1 MMIEH
6 IEKIM
11 QNKNLTKQ
19 KKTRHGRFFMKP
31 RRLRIV
37 HTRAVHTLIIA
48 IISLLI
54 LPAYWGE
61 DSASAARIKDLAAVK
76 GIRSNQLTGYGLIV
90 GLDGTGDKS
99 GTRFTQRSL
108 VNMLKRMG
116 IEVNPAMVRVKNVAA
131 VMVTAKMPPFARTG
145 NRIDVLVSSIGDA
158 QSLVGGTL
166 LLAQLKG
173 ADGKVYALAQ
183 GPISV
188 GGFGAQGA
196 SGSSVTKNH
205 LLAGRITDGAT
216 VEREIPVAFSEKKS
230 LTLTLFNPDFT
241 TAIRMSESINNA
253 VGERVSRPVDSGT
266 LQLTVPES
274 YHDHVPGF
282 MAKLE
287 SLHVEPDAVARIVV
301 NEKTGTVVIGEK
313 VRISTV
319 AVAHGNLSISIKESL
334 NVSQPLPFSR
344 GGETVVTPESDVE
357 VEEPKEKLM
366 IVEAGASIGELVRA
380 LNAIGVT
387 PRDLISIFQSIKA
400 AGALQ
405 AELEII

>member
-1 MMIEH
+1 
-6 IEKIM
+6 
-11 QNKNLTKQ
+11 
-19 KKTRHGRFFMKP
+19 MKP

-37 HTRAVHTLIIA
+37 HTRIVQTSIIA

-54 LPAYWGE
+54 LPAFWGE

-116 IEVNPAMVRVKNVAA
+116 IDVNPAMVRVKNVAA
-131 VMVTAKMPPFARTG
+131 VIVTAKMPPFARIG

-166 LLAQLKG
+166 LLSRLKG

-188 GGFGAQGA
+188 GGFGAKGA

-205 LLAGRITDGAT
+205 LLAGRISDGAT
-216 VEREIPVAFSEKKS
+216 VEREIPIAFSEKKS

-241 TAIRMSESINNA
+241 TVVRMSESINNA
-253 VGERVSRPVDSGT
+253 VGERASRPVDSGT

-274 YHDHVPGF
+274 YHDRVPEF
-282 MAKLE
+282 LAKLE
-287 SLHVEPDAVARIVV
+287 SLHVEPDSVARIVV
-301 NEKTGTVVIGEK
+301 NERTGTVVIGEK
-313 VRISTV
+313 VRISAV

-357 VEEPKEKLM
+357 IEEPKEKLM

>member
-1 MMIEH
+1 
-6 IEKIM
+6 
-11 QNKNLTKQ
+11 
-19 KKTRHGRFFMKP
+19 MKP
-31 RRLRIV
+31 IPYRISQI
-37 HTRAVHTLIIA
+37 TLLA
-48 IISLLI
+48 MLCLLTASGFGQVD
-54 LPAYWGE
+54 L
-61 DSASAARIKDLAAVK
+61 ASAARIKDLAAVK
-76 GIRSNQLTGYGLIV
+76 GIRSNQLNGYGLVV

-99 GTRFTQRSL
+99 GTRFTRRSL

-116 IEVNPAMVRVKNVAA
+116 IDVDPTLVRVKNVAA
-131 VMVTAKMPPFARTG
+131 VVVTAKMPPFARVG

-166 LLAQLKG
+166 LLTQLKG
-173 ADGKVYALAQ
+173 ADGNLYALAQ
-183 GPISV
+183 GPVSV
-188 GGFGAQGA
+188 GGFGAQGG

-205 LLAGRITDGAT
+205 LLAGRIADGAT
-216 VEREIPVAFSEKKS
+216 IEREIPMAFSEKKS
-230 LTLTLFNPDFT
+230 LILTLFNPDFT
-241 TAIRMSESINNA
+241 TALRMSESINTAMGEA
-253 VGERVSRPVDSGT
+253 VSKPVDSGSI
-266 LQLTVPES
+266 QLRVPDA
-274 YHDHVPGF
+274 YQNRLPGF
-282 MAKLE
+282 LAKLE
-287 SLHVEPDAVARIVV
+287 TLYVEPDAVARIVV
-301 NEKTGTVVIGEK
+301 NEKTGTVVIGEN

-319 AVAHGNLSISIKESL
+319 AVAHGNLSITIKESF

-366 IVEAGASIGELVRA
+366 MVQSGATIGELVRA

>member
-1 MMIEH
+1 MR
-6 IEKIM
+6 
-11 QNKNLTKQ
+11 Q
-19 KKTRHGRFFMKP
+19 GRFFMKP
-31 RRLRIV
+31 RGLRIV
-37 HTRAVHTLIIA
+37 HTRIVQTLIIA

-54 LPAYWGE
+54 LPVFWGA
-61 DSASAARIKDLAAVK
+61 DSVSAARIKDLAAVK

-116 IEVNPAMVRVKNVAA
+116 IDVNPAMVRVKNVAA
-131 VMVTAKMPPFARTG
+131 VIVTAKMPPFARTG

-166 LLAQLKG
+166 LLAELKG

-205 LLAGRITDGAT
+205 LLAGRIADGAT
-216 VEREIPVAFSEKKS
+216 VEREISIAFSEKKS

-253 VGERVSRPVDSGT
+253 VGETVSRPVDSGT

-274 YHDHVPGF
+274 YHGHVPVF
-282 MAKLE
+282 LAKLE
-287 SLHVEPDAVARIVV
+287 SLHVEPDTVARIVV

-344 GGETVVTPESDVE
+344 GGRTVVTPESDVE

-380 LNAIGVT
+380 LNAIGAT